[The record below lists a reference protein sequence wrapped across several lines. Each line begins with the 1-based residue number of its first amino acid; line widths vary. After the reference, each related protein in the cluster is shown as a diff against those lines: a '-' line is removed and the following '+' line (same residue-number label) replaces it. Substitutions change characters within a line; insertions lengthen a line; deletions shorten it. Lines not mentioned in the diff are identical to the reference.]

1 MIREIIQKK
10 CINDELKKN
19 IISLFL
25 QEKNNRWSEAVFTIT
40 TRRTEILPIVDV
52 QLNDIGLENQEFG
65 IKVDDVCFKDDGYLG
80 DN

>member
-1 MIREIIQKK
+1 M
-10 CINDELKKN
+10 
-19 IISLFL
+19 
-25 QEKNNRWSEAVFTIT
+25 FTIT

-65 IKVDDVCFKDDGYLG
+65 IKVGDVCFKDDGYLG